1 MAVKLRLARGGS
13 TKRPFYRIVAAD
25 IRSPRDGRFIEA
37 IGHYDPK
44 TNPATFDLDLARL
57 DHWLKNG
64 ALPTRT
70 VASLARKARE
80 AEAKAAS

>member
-13 TKRPFYRIVAAD
+13 TKRPFYRVVATD
-25 IRSPRDGRFIEA
+25 IHSPRDGRFIETL
-37 IGHYDPK
+37 GHYDPK
-44 TNPATFDLDLARL
+44 TNPATVRIDLARA
-57 DHWLKNG
+57 DHWIKNG

-70 VASLARKARE
+70 VETLIKKARE

>member
-1 MAVKLRLARGGS
+1 MAVKLRLARGGT

-25 IRSPRDGRFIEA
+25 IRSPRDGRFIET

-44 TNPATFDLDLARL
+44 ANPAKVELDLARL
-57 DHWLKNG
+57 EHWLKNG

-70 VASLARKARE
+70 VATLVRQARE